1 MNQLKKSVL
10 KILFFS
16 ILLNCTF
23 LCFSQDK
30 SLNGQ
35 DLCDSMFEYIE
46 KNGFNPQIQPLV
58 SGGTNLLPYNI
69 IVRFSPKDTVSDH
82 NFILFFYMEDAW
94 PNREI
99 VTAALAQLSTRPYNS
114 TVVLCYGNRNNLYME
129 NIIYG
134 ADIFVQSL
142 DTNTS
147 NSAVL
152 MDLSSRKNQIITG
165 SNKKHSP
172 SWMLKDM
179 FDAYSSAKITD
190 GLPLI
195 FISQTADFTFSE
207 DRAFLAFLNSD
218 IPCISAGI
226 KDTTRASDVI
236 LAFINSYESSMDQSN
251 DSHTFMFRIFGKRIW
266 LSEIRL
272 IKILIVFLILSI
284 LLTFSMSFINK
295 NLKVEFWQE
304 IRANWYVIPVIFTL
318 TLAGLF
324 AGKGLYKLFTRSNAS
339 YTVFG
344 FIIVQIMISMLL
356 VSLFFMLNLSL
367 LKKYTTRSLD
377 FLLVLDTFINLMIFT
392 LLDISLFPIF
402 MFIYLVSVISLIFRR
417 NWIHII
423 LFIFLIVPFVPY
435 INSLFN
441 TSDIESLHNLLIN
454 SIAQP
459 FLLSFI
465 LLPVYQMLLRL
476 FNAFK
481 KYYTKK
487 RFYAILIGATY
498 LGIFIILLLLNR
510 IFYSQKKDRSAFLQM
525 QLLTAENTLPGK
537 DFYLSYKDQQIFS
550 DTIRTV
556 NVQSQQ
562 LPVYV
567 SLQITSDDQNTT
579 PVLYSENE
587 FNLLNQNTVDFPLP
601 MYPSQNLEFNYGSD
615 TQGQT
620 ITVEQ
625 IFYDQEEDI
634 YYSLTKNLKIEGKQ

>member
-1 MNQLKKSVL
+1 MNRLKKAVL
-10 KILFFS
+10 KFLFFS
-16 ILLNCTF
+16 ILLNYSF
-23 LCFSQDK
+23 SVFSQDK

-35 DLCDSMFEYIE
+35 DLCDSMFNYIE
-46 KNGFNPQIQPLV
+46 KNGFKPELQPLV

-69 IVRFSPKDTVSDH
+69 IVKFTPKDTVSDY

-94 PNREI
+94 QNREI
-99 VTAALAQLSTRPYNS
+99 ITAALNELSKQQYNS
-114 TVVLCYGNRNNLYME
+114 TVVLCYGNRNSLNKE

-152 MDLSSRKNQIITG
+152 LDLSSGKNQIITG

-179 FDAYSSAKITD
+179 FDAYSNAKITD

-195 FISQTADFTFSE
+195 FISQTADFTFSP
-207 DRAFLAFLNSD
+207 DRAFLAFLNAD

-226 KDTTRASDVI
+226 KDTTRATDVI
-236 LAFINSYESSMDQSN
+236 LAFINSYETSKDQSN
-251 DSHTFMFRIFGKRIW
+251 DSHTFMFRFFGKRIW

-272 IKILIVFLILSI
+272 IKILIVFHILSI
-284 LLTFSMSFINK
+284 LLLFSMSFINK

-324 AGKGLYKLFTRSNAS
+324 AGKGLYKLFARST
-339 YTVFG
+339 YTAFG
-344 FIIVQIMISMLL
+344 FVIVQIMISMLL

-377 FLLVLDTFINLMIFT
+377 FLLLLDTFINLTIFT

-402 MFIYLVSVISLIFRR
+402 MFIYLVSVISFIFRR

-441 TSDIESLHNLLIN
+441 TSDIESLHNLLIK
-454 SIAQP
+454 SPAQP

-465 LLPVYQMLLRL
+465 LLPVYQMLLRM

-481 KYYTKK
+481 KYYTQKK
-487 RFYAILIGATY
+487 FYAILIGATY
-498 LGIFIILLLLNR
+498 IGIFIILLLLNR
-510 IFYSQKKDRSAFLQM
+510 IFYSQKKDKTQMLQM
-525 QLLTAENTLPGK
+525 QLLTAQNTLPDK
-537 DFYLSYKDQQIFS
+537 DFYLSYKDQKIFS

-556 NVQSQQ
+556 YIQSLQT
-562 LPVYV
+562 PVYV
-567 SLQITSDDQNTT
+567 SLQIQSDDENTT

-587 FNLLNQNTVDFPLP
+587 FNLLTQNTVDFPLP
-601 MYPSQNLEFNYGSD
+601 LYPALNLEFNYGSD
-615 TQGQT
+615 KKGQT

-625 IFYDQEEDI
+625 IFYDQQQDT
-634 YYSLTKNLKIEGKQ
+634 YYSLTKTLKIEGKR

>member
-1 MNQLKKSVL
+1 MNRLKKSVL
-10 KILFFS
+10 KLLLFS
-16 ILLNCTF
+16 IFINYSF
-23 LCFSQDK
+23 ICFSQDK

-46 KNGFNPQIQPLV
+46 KNGFNPQVQPLV

-69 IVRFSPKDTVSDH
+69 IVRFSPKDTVSEH

-94 PNREI
+94 NNPQI
-99 VTAALAQLSTRPYNS
+99 LTAALTELYNQPYNS
-114 TVVLCYGNRNNLYME
+114 TVVLCYGNRNSLNMD

-134 ADIFVQSL
+134 ADVFVQSL
-142 DTNTS
+142 DTNTT

-152 MDLSSRKNQIITG
+152 LDLSSRKNQIITG

-179 FDAYSSAKITD
+179 FDAYSNAKITD

-207 DRAFLAFLNSD
+207 DHAFLAFLNAD
-218 IPCISAGI
+218 VPCISAGI
-226 KDTTRASDVI
+226 KDTTRATDVI
-236 LAFINSYESSMDQSN
+236 LAFINSYELSKDQSN
-251 DSHTFMFRIFGKRIW
+251 DAHTFMFRIFGKRIW

-284 LLTFSMSFINK
+284 LLVFVMSFINK

-324 AGKGLYKLFTRSNAS
+324 AGKGLYKLFVRSNTS

-344 FIIVQIMISMLL
+344 FVIVQIMISMLF

-377 FLLVLDTFINLMIFT
+377 FLLVLDTFINLIIFT

-402 MFIYLVSVISLIFRR
+402 MLIYLVSVISLMFRR

-423 LFIFLIVPFVPY
+423 LFVLLILPFVPY

-441 TSDIESLHNLLIN
+441 TSNIESLHNLLIN

-459 FLLSFI
+459 FLLAFI
-465 LLPVYQMLLRL
+465 LLPVYQMLLRM

-487 RFYAILIGATY
+487 SLYALLIGATY
-498 LGIFIILLLLNR
+498 LAIFIILVLLNR
-510 IFYSQKKDRSAFLQM
+510 IFYSQKKDKAIPVQLQLVSA
-525 QLLTAENTLPGK
+525 EETLSGK
-537 DFYLSYKDQQIFS
+537 DFYLSYKDQKIFS

-556 NVQSQQ
+556 YIQSQQ
-562 LPVYV
+562 TPVYT
-567 SLQITSDDQNTT
+567 SLQIESEDPNTT

-587 FNLLNQNTVDFPLP
+587 FNLLTQNTVDFPLP
-601 MYPSQNLEFNYGSD
+601 MYPAQSLEFNYGSD
-615 TQGQT
+615 KQGQNL
-620 ITVEQ
+620 TVNQ
-625 IFYDQEEDI
+625 IFYDTEEDI
-634 YYSLTKNLKIEGKQ
+634 YYSLTKTLKIEGKQ